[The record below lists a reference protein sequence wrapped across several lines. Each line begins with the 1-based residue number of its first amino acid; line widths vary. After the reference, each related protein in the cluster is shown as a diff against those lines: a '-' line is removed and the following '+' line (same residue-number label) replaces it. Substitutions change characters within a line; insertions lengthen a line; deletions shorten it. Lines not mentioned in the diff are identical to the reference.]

1 MNLKGDK
8 MQKFANYLLIEQ
20 QDNIYSLHL
29 TPELQDDIGTV
40 GLVKFTEEKSVKKT
54 KQLLL

>member
-1 MNLKGDK
+1 

-40 GLVKFTEEKSVKKT
+40 GLVKFTEEKSVKK
-54 KQLLL
+54 KRNNCCYRSF

>member
-1 MNLKGDK
+1 